1 MWARARAPASQL
13 LSFFSLGFL
22 PWWLSWFQQ
31 CPFFFSSKAT
41 ASLSSKGRPSKLLII
56 RVSYSGLLRMV
67 VRIMVMVPLYA
78 ISSLVSLFSLEAAF
92 VIDAIRDIYEVS
104 IYSFS
109 IRLFQHFMEAGT
121 CFQAHT
127 SSLNCVVGLASSL
140 AVLPYATD
148 RSRILGFRDLLFF

>member
-1 MWARARAPASQL
+1 MWAQVRAPVSQL
-13 LSFFSLGFL
+13 LSFFFLGSL

-41 ASLSSKGRPSKLLII
+41 ASLSSKGRPLKLIM
-56 RVSYSGLLRMV
+56 RVFNSGLVRMV

-104 IYSFS
+104 ICSFS
-109 IRLFQHFMEAGT
+109 IQLFQYCMEAGT
-121 CFQAHT
+121 CSQAHT
-127 SSLNCVVGLASSL
+127 SSLLRGWIGILPRCLA
-140 AVLPYATD
+140 
-148 RSRILGFRDLLFF
+148 ICH